1 MNEHQMEGTVGNIA
15 GRVQSAAGALS
26 DDPVAEIK
34 GKARETVGK
43 LQGAYGDAVD
53 TISDAG
59 GSITHAIRANPVA
72 AILIAGTIGCVL
84 AWALSRD

>member
-1 MNEHQMEGTVGNIA
+1 MNEHQMEGTVANMA

-26 DDPVAEIK
+26 DDPVVEIK
-34 GKARETVGK
+34 GKLRETVGK

-53 TISDAG
+53 TVSDAG
-59 GSITHAIRANPVA
+59 GSVTRAIQANPVA

-84 AWALSRD
+84 GWALSRD